1 MIDAAI
7 TYNLKKRMNYKE
19 KKIKVLGMDMLQE
32 DNPGVIKIS
41 LRFMNRVFSK
51 KYFPQLIN
59 KKALQFLWSRKV
71 KSYSDE
77 YN

>member
-1 MIDAAI
+1 MIGAAI

-32 DNPGVIKIS
+32 ENPGMIKIS
-41 LRFMNRVFSK
+41 LCLMNRVFSK

-59 KKALQFLWSRKV
+59 KKAL
-71 KSYSDE
+71 
-77 YN
+77 